1 MFKFALVQCFTHM
14 IHNIVHQ
21 PAAVYG
27 IVHLFLVLVLYFSLQ
42 WYITSQSMGLVNATS
57 AQILVPIQVQMMKTG
72 LKEKK
77 GQLRR

>member
-1 MFKFALVQCFTHM
+1 M